1 MIQELVR
8 EVDACLSTGC
18 YMSALITAL
27 ILPDICGKA
36 KYPEMEKQ
44 TKQRYI
50 KWYDEYIGQYEKDPE
65 DERGMPY
72 LSGEL
77 IYSLR
82 CSVLHQGNP
91 NIDGKKLDI
100 EYFELIWQEHEGCNI
115 PVGFSEAQI
124 ITVDGR
130 EKAIHKKYSV
140 NIRDICFKL
149 CRLATYYYD
158 KHKEQFN
165 FFNYNLSNTDFNTRR
180 TFGIKQEKTNE

>member
-1 MIQELVR
+1 
-8 EVDACLSTGC
+8 
-18 YMSALITAL
+18 MSALITAL

-50 KWYDEYIGQYEKDPE
+50 KWYDEYIGQYEKDTE

-100 EYFELIWQEHEGCNI
+100 EYFE
-115 PVGFSEAQI
+115 
-124 ITVDGR
+124 
-130 EKAIHKKYSV
+130 
-140 NIRDICFKL
+140 
-149 CRLATYYYD
+149 
-158 KHKEQFN
+158 
-165 FFNYNLSNTDFNTRR
+165 
-180 TFGIKQEKTNE
+180 